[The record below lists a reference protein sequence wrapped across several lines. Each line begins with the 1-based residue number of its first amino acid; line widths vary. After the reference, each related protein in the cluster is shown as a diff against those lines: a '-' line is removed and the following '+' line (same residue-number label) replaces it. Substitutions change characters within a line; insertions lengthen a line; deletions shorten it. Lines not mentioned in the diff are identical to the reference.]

1 MPRPKA
7 RRPSSRPSLPAAH
20 RLTPTARN
28 TITTANSSAR
38 STPTTARGCASV
50 ARRPRATPGGLSMSW
65 SSGLPQRLLHRE
77 QHARGV
83 AVEIVV
89 EALDG
94 DIGELH
100 AVDGADIGD
109 HHVELAAIGSDLG
122 VEAVEV
128 LELAD
133 VARHAGDVQADRGDR
148 LVQFVLTA
156 GEDIDEG
163 PFGDEPLCR
172 GQSNPAG
179 AAGNHGD
186 LVL

>member
-1 MPRPKA
+1 MLVRM
-7 RRPSSRPSLPAAH
+7 
-20 RLTPTARN
+20 T
-28 TITTANSSAR
+28 
-38 STPTTARGCASV
+38 
-50 ARRPRATPGGLSMSW
+50 
-65 SSGLPQRLLHRE
+65 
-77 QHARGV
+77 
-83 AVEIVV
+83 
-89 EALDG
+89 
-94 DIGELH
+94 GELH

-133 VARHAGDVQADRGDR
+133 VALHAGDVPADRGDG
-148 LVQFVLTA
+148 LVQFFLAT

-172 GQSNPAG
+172 CQSNPAG